1 MRWVED
7 IYYNIALRGSL
18 LPMHLEHRQAARSA
32 SEQESVAS
40 RCATAAA
47 AFVATRSFNGWRCC
61 PTPPLYKAQLGRAF
75 SLRSPLRAG
84 DTLSSPSFPNQGALA
99 LFALRQSGFVAN
111 GTRRLTFFATPST
124 ADNGTAVRAFAAPTP
139 TCAPTA
145 CVLPSARSVLRTSIA
160 DNRTSIGFIGLTFLV
175 HRLMA
180 RN

>member
-1 MRWVED
+1 MRWVEA
-7 IYYNIALRGSL
+7 IYNIALHGSL

-84 DTLSSPSFPNQGALA
+84 DTLSSPSFPLSGALA
-99 LFALRQSGFVAN
+99 LFAYGILYHAWRQSGFVAN

-124 ADNGTAVRAFAAPTP
+124 ADNGTAVRAVIGRVRNRILRQLPDLYASATPHSLRSTVSAPSP
-139 TCAPTA
+139 
-145 CVLPSARSVLRTSIA
+145 
-160 DNRTSIGFIGLTFLV
+160 G
-175 HRLMA
+175 H
-180 RN
+180 

>member
-1 MRWVED
+1 MRWVEA
-7 IYYNIALRGSL
+7 IYNIALHGSL

-99 LFALRQSGFVAN
+99 LFACGRADLSHRCSLATL
-111 GTRRLTFFATPST
+111 TRSVRR
-124 ADNGTAVRAFAAPTP
+124 RAFPAIGYGNTS
-139 TCAPTA
+139 C
-145 CVLPSARSVLRTSIA
+145 RSE
-160 DNRTSIGFIGLTFLV
+160 
-175 HRLMA
+175 HRNK
-180 RN
+180 RV